1 MDVASNWNTYVA
13 AHIFTDDA
21 IQMAVKAGVK
31 TIEHGNLIKKK
42 GTLQMMKDNGVWLS
56 AQPILDDEDALLLK
70 RRIEMNQKDTK
81 STTKDNPYATKDN
94 PYATKDNPLATQ
106 YNPYATG
113 KDYSKI
119 PQRLHKYPS
128 SDKAKKIVHDSIT
141 MDTLFSGTWPEQW
154 SSPEAPEFHDQMD
167 RCIATGVKVMASM
180 PLS

>member
-1 MDVASNWNTYVA
+1 MST
-13 AHIFTDDA
+13 
-21 IQMAVKAGVK
+21 
-31 TIEHGNLIKKK
+31 E
-42 GTLQMMKDNGVWLS
+42 
-56 AQPILDDEDALLLK
+56 
-70 RRIEMNQKDTK
+70 DTK
-81 STTKDNPYATKDN
+81 STTKANPYATKDNPYATKDN

-128 SDKAKKIVHDSIT
+128 SDRAKKIVHDSIT
-141 MDTLFSGTWPEQW
+141 IDTLFSGTWPEQW

-167 RCIATGVKVMASM
+167 RCIAVGVKVMGCM